1 MKEINLEIIT
11 PSKQAYK
18 GIVKSITV
26 PGSLGSFQVLFN
38 HAPLLSTFEI
48 GKIKIVNQADE
59 ETEFTTGGG
68 TIEVIEN
75 KILILADSLETKE
88 EIDLERA
95 KSSYQRAKERLANRK
110 ADIDIL
116 RAEASLQRALNRIK
130 FVGGS
135 I

>member
-11 PSKQAYK
+11 PSRQAFK
-18 GIVKSITV
+18 GIVKSLTV

-48 GKIKIVNQADE
+48 GKIKIVNQTDE
-59 ETEFTTGGG
+59 EIEFTTGGG
-68 TIEVIEN
+68 TIEVIDN
-75 KILILADSLETKE
+75 KILILADSLERKE

-95 KSSYQRAKERLANRK
+95 KNSYQRAKNRLSNRNN
-110 ADIDIL
+110 DIDVL
-116 RAEASLQRALNRIK
+116 RAEASLQRAINRIK
-130 FVGGS
+130 FVGGN

>member
-18 GIVKSITV
+18 GLVKSITI
-26 PGSLGSFQVLFN
+26 PGTLGSFQVLFN

-48 GKIKIVNQADE
+48 GKIKIE
-59 ETEFTTGGG
+59 EVSGNEIEFATGGG
-68 TIEVIEN
+68 SVEVLEN
-75 KILILADSLETKE
+75 KILILADSLEAKE

-110 ADIDIL
+110 NDLDVL

>member
-68 TIEVIEN
+68 TIEVIDN

-116 RAEASLQRALNRIK
+116 RAEASLHRALNRIK

>member
-26 PGSLGSFQVLFN
+26 PGSSGSFQVLYN

-48 GKIKIVNQADE
+48 GKIKIVNQSDE
-59 ETEFTTGGG
+59 LIEFTTGGG
-68 TIEVIEN
+68 TIEVIDN

-95 KSSYQRAKERLANRK
+95 KSSYQRAKDRLANRK
-110 ADIDIL
+110 NDIDVL

-135 I
+135 V

>member
-68 TIEVIEN
+68 TIEVIDN